1 MKYYL
6 KEFNNITDGIEW
18 VSISGKNNYNN
29 FKNILEKLKIKY
41 FYIGDYDNL
50 YDFIELK
57 SLFSVDKKK
66 QNEDLKK
73 KKNQSY
79 SCLDLLKSI
88 DLCISDFNETN
99 FEILKTNFELYNNRF
114 LKNKKDITQEEMKKI
129 SNFIEKKYQENFY
142 ILKKGEIENY
152 LGTGNT
158 NKTLGFKKVITLLND
173 ATEYKE
179 FKSSDGFEEL
189 KFIISDIN
197 KKIMDGGSKD
207 D

>member
-1 MKYYL
+1 M
-6 KEFNNITDGIEW
+6 FR
-18 VSISGKNNYNN
+18 
-29 FKNILEKLKIKY
+29 
-41 FYIGDYDNL
+41 
-50 YDFIELK
+50 FIE
-57 SLFSVDKKK
+57 
-66 QNEDLKK
+66 
-73 KKNQSY
+73 
-79 SCLDLLKSI
+79 I
-88 DLCISDFNETN
+88 
-99 FEILKTNFELYNNRF
+99 NRF
-114 LKNKKDITQEEMKKI
+114 VYLKNKKDITQEEMKKI

-152 LGTGNT
+152 LGTGNA